1 MSRIGTQSQAVM
13 IIETTFN
20 FVLMRI
26 DESIAYALLQ
36 GRKVSKKE
44 IKEKFWP
51 DSTQRGRDQNMLNLC
66 NGTTQKIDPSWVQIM
81 VDMCGVDANFLFNVK
96 PMEPEK

>member
-1 MSRIGTQSQAVM
+1 
-13 IIETTFN
+13 
-20 FVLMRI
+20 MRI
-26 DESIAYALLQ
+26 YESIAFALLK

-66 NGTTQKIDPSWVQIM
+66 NGTTQKIDPAWVQIM

>member
-1 MSRIGTQSQAVM
+1 MSRIGTQSQEVM
-13 IIETTFN
+13 IIGITFKS
-20 FVLMRI
+20 VIMRI
-26 DESIAYALLQ
+26 DESIAFALLK

-66 NGTTQKIDPSWVQIM
+66 NGTTQKIDPSWVHIM
-81 VDMCGVDANFLFNVK
+81 VEMCGVDANFLFDVK
-96 PMEPEK
+96 PMEP